1 MIAQFRITPVG
12 SDINQLHFKWL
23 SLYAMLLN
31 NHFFPLSFP
40 FCRWCCLLLF
50 EFDLSLDDDFDI
62 IGWTSSIGA
71 FSSVISIVFNFFL
84 LVFSLKASLE
94 LLLCGES
101 SEGAEST
108 PGTQLSSG
116 SSISGAIGR

>member
-1 MIAQFRITPVG
+1 MAISWQEANST
-12 SDINQLHFKWL
+12 NQL
-23 SLYAMLLN
+23 
-31 NHFFPLSFP
+31 
-40 FCRWCCLLLF
+40 
-50 EFDLSLDDDFDI
+50 
-62 IGWTSSIGA
+62 G
-71 FSSVISIVFNFFL
+71 IVFNFFL

>member
-1 MIAQFRITPVG
+1 MHL
-12 SDINQLHFKWL
+12 SNQLFKIFKTKGEERKQFKK
-23 SLYAMLLN
+23 LN
-31 NHFFPLSFP
+31 NYFFPLSFP